1 MTWRVTHVDAHQRRR
16 QVLLECE
23 GHRAATALAELMY
36 GTAFYL
42 AAVRVRWVA

>member
-16 QVLLECE
+16 QLVLVCE
-23 GHRAATALAELMY
+23 GRTAATALAELMY

-42 AAVRVRWVA
+42 AAVRLRGVS

>member
-16 QVLLECE
+16 QLLLVCD
-23 GHRAATALAELMY
+23 GRTAATTMAELMY

-42 AAVRVRWVA
+42 SAVRLRGTS